1 MKTKTNNLRRRVR
14 WNRVCLLLLIF
25 AFLMSFAVSALADST
40 TDAAP
45 DCTIVTVSSGDT
57 MWGLIKAANPDFSG
71 NMNKAVYAT
80 CQLND
85 MQAAKLYAGQKLLIP
100 NL

>member
-1 MKTKTNNLRRRVR
+1 MKTKTNKLRRRVR

-25 AFLMSFAVSALADST
+25 AFMMSFAVSALADST
-40 TDAAP
+40 ADAAP
-45 DCTIVTVSSGDT
+45 DCTIVTVGSGDT
-57 MWGLIKAANPDFSG
+57 MWGLIKEVNPDFTG
-71 NMNKAVYAT
+71 NMNEAVYAT

-85 MQAAKLYAGQKLLIP
+85 MRAVKLYAGQKLLIP

>member
-14 WNRVCLLLLIF
+14 WNRVYLLLLIF
-25 AFLMSFAVSALADST
+25 AFLMSFAVSTLADSIAN
-40 TDAAP
+40 AAP
-45 DCTIVTVSSGDT
+45 DCTIVTVSYGDT
-57 MWGLIKAANPDFSG
+57 MWGLIKLANPDFAG
-71 NMNKAVYAT
+71 NMNEAVYTT

-85 MQAAKLYAGQKLLIP
+85 MQTARLYAGQKLLIP

>member
-1 MKTKTNNLRRRVR
+1 MKTNMRRRVR
-14 WNRVCLLLLIF
+14 WNRVCLLLLIVIF
-25 AFLMSFAVSALADST
+25 MMSFAVSALADST
-40 TDAAP
+40 TDPAT
-45 DCTIVTVSSGDT
+45 DCTIVTVGSGDT

-71 NMNKAVYAT
+71 NMNEAVYAT

-85 MQAAKLYAGQKLLIP
+85 MHGAKLYAGQKLLIP

>member
-1 MKTKTNNLRRRVR
+1 MKNQNIRHRRVR
-14 WNRVCLLLLIF
+14 WNRVGLLLLVF

-40 TDAAP
+40 GEAAP
-45 DCTIVTVSSGDT
+45 DCTIVTVSYGDT
-57 MWGLIKAANPDFSG
+57 MWGLIKDINPDYSG

-85 MQAAKLYAGQKLLIP
+85 MSAAKLYAGQKLLIP